1 MTARNTP
8 VTINERT
15 YRWPAAPLVV
25 LCIDGCEP
33 DYITQAVLAGNAPY
47 LAQMMSAGAS
57 LIGDCVI
64 PSFTNPNNL
73 SIVTGTLP
81 AVHGISGNYFLD
93 PDTGLEVMMNDPS
106 HLRVETILARFAAA
120 GASVAVVTAKDK
132 LRGLLGKGLSGI
144 CFSAERADRLST
156 AENGI
161 TGIIERLGL
170 ELPSVYSAELS
181 AFVLAAG
188 VSLLEQERPD
198 IMYLSTTDY
207 IQHKHAPGTPE
218 ANRFYA
224 MLSGYLERMD
234 ALGATI
240 ALTADHGMNAKTDAA
255 GQPRIIYLQDW
266 FDRTLGTGMARVIL
280 PITDPYVAHHG
291 SLGSFATV
299 YLDPGIDGESVATAL
314 AACAGIESVQTREAA
329 ALVHGLPHD
338 RIGDLVVISTRLVT
352 LGTTAQR
359 HDLSGLD
366 VPLRSH
372 GGTSEQQVPLV
383 FNRRLLNLPLDR
395 RWRNFDVF
403 DLALNHAQIPG
414 SSGC

>member
-1 MTARNTP
+1 MTASEASIT
-8 VTINERT
+8 VNERS
-15 YRWPAAPLVV
+15 YRWPTAPLVV

-33 DYITQAVLAGNAPY
+33 DYITQAVLAGAAPF
-47 LAQMMSAGAS
+47 LAQMMADGAS
-57 LIGDCVI
+57 LIADCVI

-73 SIVTGTLP
+73 SIITGTLP

-93 PDTGLEVMMNDPS
+93 PDTGMEVMMNDPS
-106 HLRVETILARFAAA
+106 HLRVDTILARFAAA
-120 GASVAVVTAKDK
+120 GARVAVVTAKDK
-132 LRGLLGKGLSGI
+132 LRALLGKGLRGI
-144 CFSAERADRLST
+144 CFSAERADRLSAT
-156 AENGI
+156 DNGV
-161 TGIIERLGL
+161 TGMLERLGL

-188 VSLLEQERPD
+188 VSLLEEERPD
-198 IMYLSTTDY
+198 LIYLSTTDY
-207 IQHKHAPGTPE
+207 IQHKHAPGTDE

-224 MLSGYLERMD
+224 MLSGYLERMH

-266 FDRTLGTGMARVIL
+266 FDRTLGAGSARVIL

-299 YLDPGIDGESVATAL
+299 YLEPGIDATGVATTL
-314 AACAGIESVQTREAA
+314 AACVGIESVQTRREAA
-329 ALVHGLPHD
+329 VVHGLPPE
-338 RIGDLVVISTRLVT
+338 RIGDLVVIATRLVA
-352 LGTTAQR
+352 LGTTPAG

-366 VPLRSH
+366 APLRSH
-372 GGTSEQQVPLV
+372 GGTAEQQVPLV
-383 FNRRLLNLPLDR
+383 FNRRLSDLPADR

-403 DLALNHAQIPG
+403 DLALNYAQVPAARG
-414 SSGC
+414 L